1 MTTKTF
7 AYLVLGVFLSVSA
20 HASVASAEGDAEW
33 TSLYRGRESSFQD
46 ALNQQIRDICESY
59 GIPYQM
65 TEDRLILVP
74 KKSRENILALI
85 AGHYRK

>member
-1 MTTKTF
+1 M
-7 AYLVLGVFLSVSA
+7 VLGLLLSA
-20 HASVASAEGDAEW
+20 GARANVASKEADAEW
-33 TSLYRGRESSFQD
+33 TSLYRGKEATFQTT
-46 ALNQQIRDICESY
+46 LNQQIRDICESY

-74 KKSRENILALI
+74 KKSHANILALI